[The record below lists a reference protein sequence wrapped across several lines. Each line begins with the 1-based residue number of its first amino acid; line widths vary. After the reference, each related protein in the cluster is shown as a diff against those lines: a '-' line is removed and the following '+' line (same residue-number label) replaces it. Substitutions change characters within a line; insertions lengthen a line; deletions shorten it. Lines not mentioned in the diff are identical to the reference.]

1 MEICKGVAYEIQL
14 STTRRNMWKMHTDV
28 IDLNQKTLNGVWRCK
43 NYIEKEK
50 SKDENISN
58 RPTEI

>member
-1 MEICKGVAYEIQL
+1 MY
-14 STTRRNMWKMHTDV
+14 
-28 IDLNQKTLNGVWRCK
+28 QKTSNGVWRCE